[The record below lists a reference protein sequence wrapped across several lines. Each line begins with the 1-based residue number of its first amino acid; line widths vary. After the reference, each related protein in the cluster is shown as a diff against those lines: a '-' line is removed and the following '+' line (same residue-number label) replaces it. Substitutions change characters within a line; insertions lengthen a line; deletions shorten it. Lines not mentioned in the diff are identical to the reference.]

1 MTEASIKSSGASS
14 RLSAYTNSSAEA
26 RKADRDLR
34 AQIVPALA
42 NRNYHLPGNNYLKDW
57 IQYFCNN
64 HPVLGMCFAHPLHP
78 ITLCQRLIVL
88 IGSICSGLCITN
100 AVYLW
105 FLNYHEDGVDGE
117 FVSIQLGGGNFTSG
131 NTTSYY
137 VSHVSVTNHQVFLWT
152 VGGAIHCIFDLSVW
166 YISAC
171 ACCHVGG
178 TMESCGGLR
187 WIGSY
192 VVFAVVLVSAAAASL
207 AVLVRATLDANDND
221 VKLEELKSAGVYDDM
236 IQFKDIKGASDFHF
250 LLSWVIEV
258 SLALFVYNPII
269 GTILFT
275 GVCGCG
281 GLLPFMGGRPREMEM
296 AQRRRLRKSRT
307 EETDDSDLQP

>member
-1 MTEASIKSSGASS
+1 M
-14 RLSAYTNSSAEA
+14 
-26 RKADRDLR
+26 R

-42 NRNYHLPGNNYLKDW
+42 NRNFHLPGNNYFKDW

-64 HPVLGMCFAHPLHP
+64 HPVLGICWAHPLHP

-88 IGSICSGLCITN
+88 TGSICSGMIITN

-105 FLNYHEDGVDGE
+105 FLNYSEDGVDGE
-117 FVSIQLGGGNFTSG
+117 FVSVTLGGGNFTAA
-131 NTTSYY
+131 NTTAYY
-137 VSHVSVTNHQVFLWT
+137 VNHVSVTNHQVFLWT
-152 VGGAIHCIFDLSVW
+152 VGGAMHSIFDLSVW

-178 TMESCGGLR
+178 SLECCGGLK

-192 VVFAVVLVSAAAASL
+192 LVFAVVLISAAAASL
-207 AVLVRATLDANDND
+207 AVVLRATLDANDNG
-221 VKLEELKSAGVYDDM
+221 VKLEDLKSAGIFDDM
-236 IQFKDIKGASDFHF
+236 IQLGDTKGAKDFQF

-258 SLALFVYNPII
+258 ALALFLYNPII

-281 GLLPFMGGRPREMEM
+281 GLLPFMGGRPREMEI
-296 AQRRRLRKSRT
+296 AERRRLRTSRT
-307 EETDDSDLQP
+307 DDTDDWGLPP